1 VLKTFS
7 RTDIGRKR
15 KLNQDYIYTSEEPVG
30 NLSNI
35 FIVADGMGGHAA
47 GDYASKEAVSTMIEQ
62 LGTSLEKNP
71 LVMMQKAIESANAK
85 IHRKANEDPKLE
97 GMGTTVVA
105 ATFVGN
111 YLEVVNVGDS
121 RLYVIGEHSIRQIT
135 NDHSLVAEMVRRGGL
150 KPEEARNHPDK
161 NIITRAVGVKPEV
174 SADTFTVE
182 LHDGDTVLMCTDGL
196 SNMLEDETIRR
207 IVYSSRDVAEAT
219 IRLVD
224 EANEAGGKDN
234 ISVVLI
240 RYEE

>member
-1 VLKTFS
+1 MLKTFS
-7 RTDIGRKR
+7 RTDIGKKR

-135 NDHSLVAEMVRRGGL
+135 ND
-150 KPEEARNHPDK
+150 
-161 NIITRAVGVKPEV
+161 
-174 SADTFTVE
+174 
-182 LHDGDTVLMCTDGL
+182 
-196 SNMLEDETIRR
+196 
-207 IVYSSRDVAEAT
+207 
-219 IRLVD
+219 
-224 EANEAGGKDN
+224 
-234 ISVVLI
+234 IS
-240 RYEE
+240 